1 MIAPR
6 ADGDW
11 EIMKF
16 AARGMYTGTGAGS
29 ACLKACIDYA
39 KNPCPPG
46 QGFLLTKRNLF
57 AECTE
62 SKGIPEVE
70 DGIADGAAVELD
82 VRLDDAG
89 GIRSLLVL
97 ILFFLQIGDVLVAG
111 HAKIL
116 VVFIDGFLDIDI
128 RGDGALFPSGLAV
141 GLAGGVGNTGMTG
154 LCVCGVI
161 LTGSPVGLDKD
172 NAVLHVAG
180 LAAPAVQ
187 LHGRIEIAEALV
199 ESRPGARGEDDVGAV
214 NLCLMHGVRIGLVE
228 ADDQGDLAELRV
240 EDLGVLGSGLF
251 HVGLCAGE
259 MYLAVLADESLWAD
273 KDGGV
278 VDFGGIVWILLEHGP
293 AEIHIIFLGVG
304 NHGVAGRA
312 ARDRFRILGEECFG
326 VLVDGVHADALRQA
340 AGGELGE
347 KHEVDVVGA
356 ALVNVFLNG
365 SHVLLFGIGDIERDR
380 LKASCAGRLRVRRKD
395 RDCAQSHDQGQ
406 AQAED
411 QAELGMVRHKE
422 FSFQNKKTER
432 RCRFDCIAAP
442 HVFYHTGVYDWFLVK
457 RLHAL
462 NYFFKAFIIKGE
474 EGEIV
479 MYCPNCGKE
488 VPDGG
493 TFCPSCGAKLN
504 TPVPVPA
511 RDPAPVPQT
520 PPAPNPAAEKKKQRV
535 LWIVFAAV
543 VVVIA
548 IVFGVIFGT
557 ASEKAYKPCKLTL
570 NNELKATQQYV
581 KNQKLLIIDGDN
593 AVFSTASL
601 IDYRSLASNP
611 ALLSLMMEY
620 FYNDDFCEDLGFT
633 GCSFY
638 GFNCAV
644 YAFCP
649 WILNGQIQGIQVEGK
664 NKVDISFD
672 VVGQQLTSCQIDS
685 NETGED
691 ESYYISYSYDAY
703 GNLTEINFNDED
715 TMDVSFEY
723 TTQNHLESISYT
735 YNDSSVAFSPS
746 YNANGQISSVEIQNN
761 EGASEVFTN
770 TYQYQDKKLSSI
782 QTSDKRYD
790 FTYSHNRLTQLVNIY
805 KDDDGKQEKDIY
817 TWTY

>member
-1 MIAPR
+1 
-6 ADGDW
+6 
-11 EIMKF
+11 
-16 AARGMYTGTGAGS
+16 
-29 ACLKACIDYA
+29 
-39 KNPCPPG
+39 
-46 QGFLLTKRNLF
+46 
-57 AECTE
+57 
-62 SKGIPEVE
+62 
-70 DGIADGAAVELD
+70 
-82 VRLDDAG
+82 
-89 GIRSLLVL
+89 
-97 ILFFLQIGDVLVAG
+97 
-111 HAKIL
+111 
-116 VVFIDGFLDIDI
+116 
-128 RGDGALFPSGLAV
+128 
-141 GLAGGVGNTGMTG
+141 
-154 LCVCGVI
+154 
-161 LTGSPVGLDKD
+161 
-172 NAVLHVAG
+172 
-180 LAAPAVQ
+180 
-187 LHGRIEIAEALV
+187 
-199 ESRPGARGEDDVGAV
+199 
-214 NLCLMHGVRIGLVE
+214 
-228 ADDQGDLAELRV
+228 
-240 EDLGVLGSGLF
+240 
-251 HVGLCAGE
+251 
-259 MYLAVLADESLWAD
+259 
-273 KDGGV
+273 
-278 VDFGGIVWILLEHGP
+278 
-293 AEIHIIFLGVG
+293 
-304 NHGVAGRA
+304 
-312 ARDRFRILGEECFG
+312 
-326 VLVDGVHADALRQA
+326 
-340 AGGELGE
+340 
-347 KHEVDVVGA
+347 
-356 ALVNVFLNG
+356 
-365 SHVLLFGIGDIERDR
+365 
-380 LKASCAGRLRVRRKD
+380 
-395 RDCAQSHDQGQ
+395 
-406 AQAED
+406 
-411 QAELGMVRHKE
+411 
-422 FSFQNKKTER
+422 
-432 RCRFDCIAAP
+432 
-442 HVFYHTGVYDWFLVK
+442 
-457 RLHAL
+457 
-462 NYFFKAFIIKGE
+462 
-474 EGEIV
+474 

-620 FYNDDFCEDLGFT
+620 FYNDDFFEDLGFT
-633 GCSFY
+633 GYSFY